1 MKVKR
6 SIALVIAESATD
18 GPAAPGGGSNVGPDR
33 PRWLLVRRPGDDPDL
48 PGVWGLPAGS
58 RGEGESREALIRRI
72 GREKLGVE
80 LGPLGALVE
89 GGADRTAYRLKMQL
103 HGAVILEGT
112 PAVPQSASEVT
123 QYSEWAWKHPQEL
136 ADGAGRGSLCC
147 RLGLDLG
154 VSLLGMGD
162 GQP

>member
-6 SIALVIAESATD
+6 AIALVIVESATD
-18 GPAAPGGGSNVGPDR
+18 GPAASADGSSVGPDR
-33 PRWLLVRRPGDDPDL
+33 PRWLLVRRSDDDPDL

-58 RGEGESREALIRRI
+58 RREGESEEALLRRI

-80 LGPLGALVE
+80 LGPLGALLE
-89 GGADRTAYRLKMQL
+89 GETDRTDYRLKMQL
-103 HGAVILEGT
+103 HGAVILEGV
-112 PAVPQSASEVT
+112 PAVPQIASEVT
-123 QYSEWAWKHPQEL
+123 QYSDWAWKRPRGL

-154 VSLLGMGD
+154 MD
-162 GQP
+162 DAHR